1 MSKNCI
7 LCNLFFFAADVWRV
21 HRKKLT
27 PSFHFDILRD
37 SLNIIRTNA
46 KILCNQMKAEMERP
60 EFDIMEYIEKC
71 SLDIIGGK
79 S

>member
-1 MSKNCI
+1 M
-7 LCNLFFFAADVWRV
+7 FFAADVWRV

-37 SLNIIRTNA
+37 SLNVIRTNSE
-46 KILCNQMKAEMERP
+46 ILCKQLKAETDQP

-71 SLDIIGGK
+71 SLDIICGEFRTDMQK
-79 S
+79 SF